1 MKTKPRILVVD
12 DDEPILGLMRNV
24 LREFD
29 FEATTA
35 STGSQALHR
44 ARESHPDLVLLDKNM
59 PGMSGEEVIRAFR
72 AEGWDELPILILSG
86 DPVSREEL
94 GALGADGAVQKPF
107 DLAALITQIRLHLGR
122 VKQSA

>member
-1 MKTKPRILVVD
+1 MNGKPRILVID

-29 FEATTA
+29 FEALTA
-35 STGSQALHR
+35 STGTQALDH
-44 ARESHPDLVLLDKNM
+44 ARNNQPDLVLLDKNM

-94 GALGADGAVQKPF
+94 GSLGANGAVQKPF
-107 DLAALITQIRLHLGR
+107 DLTVLITQIRLHLGM
-122 VKQSA
+122 VEQSV